1 MAVARIKAS
10 RAAYRVTI
18 PDIGLDRMVLQKM
31 ALGAIGEVLLG
42 YRVYPQSDRWFQWRR
57 RRPRPSGRRIAP
69 FRIAPVDLQTVRAGL
84 AELRPLALLTWFRG
98 QPRGDV
104 EAVAHAIVA
113 PSSLALSSVWIAVFI
128 WKPDRAAFSN
138 QERRRVPPTV

>member
-1 MAVARIKAS
+1 
-10 RAAYRVTI
+10 
-18 PDIGLDRMVLQKM
+18 MVLQKM

-42 YRVYPQSDRWFQWRR
+42 YRVYPQVGPMVPAAAEGASTELLQDRAIRM
-57 RRPRPSGRRIAP
+57 
-69 FRIAPVDLQTVRAGL
+69 APVDLQTVRAVL
-84 AELRPLALLTWFRG
+84 AELRALALLTWFRG
-98 QPRGDV
+98 QPRGD

-113 PSSLALSSVWIAVFI
+113 PSSLALSSVWVAVFI